1 MWNKSLMWNKPLM
14 WNSPKMWNRPKEVE
28 QAQRSTNLFSRQGGR
43 RGRGKEEA
51 GHVATLPRREVVTI
65 RARPALM
72 ARYHAA
78 EWCTKQPRC
87 NVATPRS
94 GHRCLQRPV
103 AALMYH
109 RECRTILNSIR
120 FEIEFKLNSNSTA

>member
-1 MWNKSLMWNKPLM
+1 MEEPEDAEQAQRCGTG
-14 WNSPKMWNRPKEVE
+14 PKMWNRPKEVE
-28 QAQRSTNLFSRQGGR
+28 QAQRSTIPFQQAGGEGW
-43 RGRGKEEA
+43 GRGKEEA

-72 ARYHAA
+72 ARYHSA

-109 RECRTILNSIR
+109 RQRR
-120 FEIEFKLNSNSTA
+120 AKLNSVLN